1 MKLIIRKMQLAFVLS
16 LMAMPVAAQDFYS
29 GKIVRFNVTSAAG
42 TSYDTFAR
50 TTVRHLER
58 YIPGNPRVIVQNMP
72 GAGGLVGTNHLYNI
86 AEKDGTFFTMINR
99 NAILQPI
106 VGNKQARFKSADFY
120 WLGTPATYRDEPYV
134 FVLHANKPYKTAA
147 ELRNAPTPVNIGN
160 SGSVMVRLLNEALGL
175 NVKIVEGYEKTALDL
190 AFERGEVDGMG
201 VGYTNLNAR
210 FPAQVEKK
218 AITVLVQFGSEERSP
233 ALPDVPTARELAIS
247 PTARALLEFIEA
259 PLSIAYPIALPPGV
273 PADRAALM
281 RKAFQAAWTDV
292 GYKADIEKQRLSYS
306 PKFGERVQ
314 AEVASLS
321 SASKEVVDRY
331 LELAPSGGD

>member
-1 MKLIIRKMQLAFVLS
+1 MISMSLGLRLALLLS
-16 LMAMPVAAQDFYS
+16 LGATPAAAQEFYS

-42 TSYDTFAR
+42 TSYDSLAR

-58 YIPGNPRVIVQNMP
+58 HIPGNPRVIVQNMP

-86 AEKDGTFFTMINR
+86 AEKDGTFLTMINR

-106 VGNKQARFKSADFY
+106 VGNKQARFKSSDFY

-134 FVLHANKPYKTAA
+134 FVLHGKMPQKTAD
-147 ELRNAPTPVNIGN
+147 EIRKSPVQLNIGN
-160 SGSVMVRLLNEALGL
+160 SGSVMVRLLNEALGF
-175 NVKIVEGYEKTALDL
+175 NVKIVEGYEKTVLDL

-210 FPAQVEKK
+210 FPGMLEKK
-218 AITVLVQFGSEERSP
+218 AITVMVQFGSEERSP
-233 ALPDVPTARELAIS
+233 ALPDIPTARELAIS
-247 PTARALLEFIEA
+247 PTAKSLLEFIEA

-281 RKAFQAAWTDV
+281 RKAFESAWMDP

-321 SASKEVVDRY
+321 SATKEVVDRY

>member
-1 MKLIIRKMQLAFVLS
+1 MKRMFGACAIACLLS
-16 LMAMPVAAQDFYS
+16 LAAMPVAAQDFYS

-58 YIPGNPRVIVQNMP
+58 HIPGNPRVIVQNMP
-72 GAGGLVGTNHLYNI
+72 GAGGLVGTNHLYNL
-86 AEKDGTFFTMINR
+86 AEKDGTAFTMINR

-106 VGNKQARFKSADFY
+106 VGNKQARFKSAEFY

-134 FVLHANKPYKTAA
+134 FVLHASKPYKTAE
-147 ELRNAPTPVNIGN
+147 ELRKAPAPLSIGN
-160 SGSVMVRLLNEALGL
+160 SGSVMVRLLNEALGF

-190 AFERGEVDGMG
+190 AFERGEVDGIG

-210 FPAQVEKK
+210 FQPLLDKK

-233 ALPDVPTARELAIS
+233 ALPNIPTARELAIS

-259 PLSIAYPIALPPGV
+259 PLSIAYPIAMPPGV
-273 PADRAALM
+273 PAERAALM
-281 RKAFQAAWTDV
+281 RKAFQAAWEDP

-321 SASKEVVDRY
+321 SASKEVIDRY